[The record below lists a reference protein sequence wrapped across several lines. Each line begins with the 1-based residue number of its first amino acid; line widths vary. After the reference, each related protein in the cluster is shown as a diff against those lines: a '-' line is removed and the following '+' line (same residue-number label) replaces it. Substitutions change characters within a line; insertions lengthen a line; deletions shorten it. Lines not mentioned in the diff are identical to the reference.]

1 MRSPGGGTLAARR
14 CSEAGDRDNE
24 RWRLT
29 LIATSGPVARGSDAR
44 DDEEG
49 SWPGERAAGHLIER
63 CFVRGAMAVASQQC
77 TIRHQEMR
85 AGADDAIVGAT

>member
-1 MRSPGGGTLAARR
+1 VT
-14 CSEAGDRDNE
+14 
-24 RWRLT
+24 
-29 LIATSGPVARGSDAR
+29 R

-63 CFVRGAMAVASQQC
+63 CFVRGAMAARSQQC